1 MRKRIVM
8 MLAFMLT
15 MWMPILADNNRV
27 ITFDQ
32 LLTQAQAILKQHFAD
47 KVPAIVTKER
57 TN

>member
-27 ITFDQ
+27 ITFNQ
-32 LLTQAQAILKQHFAD
+32 LPT
-47 KVPAIVTKER
+47 
-57 TN
+57 